1 MKTLFSLSLLLFALI
16 AMSFCIESN
25 NNACLEYENVKL
37 KMMVENVVNYADSTA
52 DTGEFDEFI
61 DSKQGQ
67 EFFKRYNELY
77 KGE

>member
-1 MKTLFSLSLLLFALI
+1 MKTLLGLSLVLFALI
-16 AMSFCIESN
+16 AIAFCIESN
-25 NNACLEYENVKL
+25 NNACLEYENIRL
-37 KMMVENVVNYADSTA
+37 KAMVQNVVNYADSTT
-52 DTGEFDEFI
+52 DTGEFDDFI

>member
-1 MKTLFSLSLLLFALI
+1 MKTLLGLSLVLFALI
-16 AMSFCIESN
+16 AIAFCIESN
-25 NNACLEYENVKL
+25 NNACLEYENIRL
-37 KMMVENVVNYADSTA
+37 KAMVDNVVNYADSTA
-52 DTGEFDEFI
+52 DTGEFDDFI

>member
-1 MKTLFSLSLLLFALI
+1 MKTLFGLSLVLFALI
-16 AMSFCIESN
+16 AIAFCIESN
-25 NNACLEYENVKL
+25 NNACLEYENIRL
-37 KMMVENVVNYADSTA
+37 KAMVDNVVNYADSTA

-67 EFFKRYNELY
+67 EFFKKYNEFY